1 MLFQAQI
8 ASASCDGKPAINLTD
23 GNDPAQMQLS
33 GKGSAVANLGMDVQ
47 IVFVLRPPEPVTGRI
62 ANRTVQRQCFA
73 CTANSFFMAS
83 IFCSRIL
90 VAEQP
95 VGWLVLLDLGEA
107 AHGRVKAVVGVVIV
121 ALADFAQ

>member
-1 MLFQAQI
+1 
-8 ASASCDGKPAINLTD
+8 
-23 GNDPAQMQLS
+23 MQLS

-62 ANRTVQRQCFA
+62 ANRTVQRQRFA

-90 VAEQP
+90 VAEQA
-95 VGWLVLLDLGEA
+95 VGRLILLDGGKA
-107 AHGRVKAVVGVVIV
+107 AHRRIEAVVGIVIV
-121 ALADFAQ
+121 ALADFP

>member
-62 ANRTVQRQCFA
+62 ANRAVQRQGFA
-73 CTANSFFMAS
+73 FIHTRRAD
-83 IFCSRIL
+83 RG
-90 VAEQP
+90 QP
-95 VGWLVLLDLGEA
+95 AGGQEA
-107 AHGRVKAVVGVVIV
+107 RREALEKAVP
-121 ALADFAQ
+121 LSS